1 MEHLICFIQDIYAF
15 LRGLKE
21 IGDELIVA
29 VSTDEFNREKGKQS
43 LMSFEERA
51 EIISSIKYVDMV
63 IPETSWE
70 QKMDDIKK
78 YNIDIFAMGDD
89 WKGRFDYLKD
99 YCEVIYLLRTKGIST
114 TKLKKSLLKFSSITK
129 EDLLNTFEVLEQLK
143 MI

>member
-1 MEHLICFIQDIYAF
+1 
-15 LRGLKE
+15 
-21 IGDELIVA
+21 
-29 VSTDEFNREKGKQS
+29 
-43 LMSFEERA
+43 MSFEERA